1 MIDTSGQD
9 KDGANTATT
18 CLETNH
24 CFSPGDALALEVGH
38 SAYEYLEECF
48 YTEVSVLDRERFNAI
63 PEIVKSDFTITVS
76 EHCHYKLTKISQAFS
91 THWSHFNDCT
101 PPSHCSGASRKG

>member
-1 MIDTSGQD
+1 MLEDNDNKEEEDGSNSMIDTSGQD

-24 CFSPGDALALEVGH
+24 SFSPDDALALEVRH

-48 YTEVSVLDRERFNAI
+48 YTEESVLDME
-63 PEIVKSDFTITVS
+63 KGSM
-76 EHCHYKLTKISQAFS
+76 
-91 THWSHFNDCT
+91 
-101 PPSHCSGASRKG
+101 PSPRSSSWNLRSR